1 MAVKHGFLAD
11 YFEGF
16 GYKILK
22 PVEIDPEVSHE
33 HEFNGINS
41 FKEILGS
48 AKQYLPCR
56 VVYLTDDEDDIVED
70 MITLTWYD
78 ARDNHPTRTEYR
90 LYYPESDCFSKAK
103 PEDLLVVCKN
113 INTADSA
120 LTMFIAKAGDTISN
134 QLSWLFGISAET
146 ITTTGRT
153 QKIGTEKSLNYFSNL
168 ILSKVGIIPKEQD
181 DSLLDK
187 ILEQFPDGFP
197 KTVDFSEFSRSF
209 VLDILPHDDPDAA
222 LIEYLD
228 YEEHLFRIFEKFFV
242 EKKLKSGFSDVDDFI
257 RFSLSV
263 QNRRKSRAGYA
274 LENHLKFIFD
284 ALKIKYSYNEI
295 TENKSRPDFI
305 FPGISEYRDKTFRP
319 LNLIMLGVKTTC
331 KDRWRQV
338 LTEAERISR
347 KHLCTLE
354 PGISEAQTVEMI
366 SHQLQLVVPASI
378 VSTYNAKQQTWLMT
392 VSDFIL
398 LAGERQNI
406 N

>member
-22 PVEIDPEVSHE
+22 PVEIDPHVSHE
-33 HEFNGINS
+33 HEFNGING

-48 AKQYLPCR
+48 EKQKLPCR
-56 VVYLTDDEDDIVED
+56 VIYLTDDEEDIIEDIVN
-70 MITLTWYD
+70 LTWYD
-78 ARDNHPTRTEYR
+78 ARENHPTRTEYR
-90 LYYPESDCFSKAK
+90 LYYPESDCFLKAK
-103 PEDLLVVCKN
+103 PEDLLFVCKN
-113 INTADSA
+113 LNSDEPA
-120 LTMFIAKAGDTISN
+120 LTMFISKAGETISN
-134 QLSWLFGISAET
+134 QLSWLFGISTDA
-146 ITTTGRT
+146 ITTTG
-153 QKIGTEKSLNYFSNL
+153 QTEKLCNENSLNYFSNL
-168 ILSKVGIIPKEQD
+168 ILSKIGILSMEQD

-187 ILEQFPDGFP
+187 ILEEFPHGFP

-209 VLDILPHDDPDAA
+209 VTDISPYDNPDVA

-228 YEEHLFRIFEKFFV
+228 YEEHLFRLFEKYFV
-242 EKKLKSGFSDVDDFI
+242 EKKLKSGFNDVEDFI
-257 RFSLSV
+257 RYSLSV

-284 ALKIKYSYNEI
+284 AMEIRYSYNKI

-305 FPGISEYRDKTFRP
+305 FPDISNYRDTEFP
-319 LNLIMLGVKTTC
+319 FLNLTMLGVKTTC

-338 LTEAERISR
+338 LTEAEKISQ

-354 PGISEAQTVEMI
+354 PGISEAQTDEMM
-366 SHQLQLVVPASI
+366 SHQLQLVVPAPI
-378 VSTYNAKQQTWLMT
+378 LSTFNTKQQAWLAT
-392 VSDFIL
+392 LSDFISVV
-398 LAGERQNI
+398 GERQNI